1 MKRTKEI
8 TERQPPE
15 KPIEN
20 LQYDLFRCFVTNDPG
35 SVSNAIEIWE
45 NIPKYFFTAKQ
56 MSQLRTPEGL
66 AKAYHWEYT
75 YRGEHFK
82 VRIQPALIEQSDG
95 NDMAFFPGVTE
106 ELIEEALKKFFTEQ
120 NLGIHD
126 HQNCES
132 WVRFTLKMLHKELK
146 ERKRARSIDQIKQ
159 ALKVM
164 SQCVLTISKGGEEI
178 YTGPILS
185 DLVTVNRKDYI
196 EDSSAF
202 HMARLPVFISYCVNS
217 LEYRQFN
224 YARLMLCNEQLARWL
239 YKQFV
244 NRYKQASSVNSY
256 HFCYLD
262 VARNSGLLQ
271 QKAMQHNR
279 TKLQSAL
286 NELNRKGV
294 LRKWEAE
301 DVREGRKIVD
311 VHYTI
316 FPSQEFIAEQK
327 ASNKRAKDNQAVASS
342 SGLKTTLQT
351 LAPKSDLLTSQGGS
365 YNRKMW

>member
-1 MKRTKEI
+1 MPKVKELAK
-8 TERQPPE
+8 RQPPD
-15 KPIEN
+15 KAIES

-35 SVSNAIEIWE
+35 NVSNAIEIWE

-56 MSQLRTPEGL
+56 MGQLRTAEGL

-75 YRGEHFK
+75 YGKERFR

-120 NLGIHD
+120 TLGIHD
-126 HQNCES
+126 HDNCES

-146 ERKRARSIDQIKQ
+146 ERGRTRSIDQIKH

-164 SQCVLTISKGGEEI
+164 SLCVLTISRDNEEL

-196 EDSSAF
+196 EDSTAF

-224 YARLMLCNEQLARWL
+224 YARLMKCNEQLARWL

-244 NRYKQASSVNSY
+244 NRYKQASSVNNY
-256 HFCYLD
+256 HFRYTD
-262 VARNSGLLQ
+262 VAKNSGLLQ
-271 QKAMQHNR
+271 QKGMQHNR

-286 NELNRKGV
+286 KELQNKGV
-294 LRKWEAE
+294 LRKWSAE
-301 DVREGRKIVD
+301 EVKEGRKIMD
-311 VHYTI
+311 VSYTV
-316 FPSQEFIAEQK
+316 FPTQEFVAEQK
-327 ASNKRAKDNQAVASS
+327 ASNKRARDNQVRASR
-342 SGLKTTLQT
+342 SGLQKT
-351 LAPKSDLLTSQGGS
+351 PKVVATTVGSGS
-365 YNRKMW
+365 YDR